1 MIAKFLERQST
12 RRQMLRNSAAFA
24 GSALLAQLFPASLV
38 SAAVPDLKQQA
49 TTAST
54 DRLTAMRAQM
64 GGVPIQSQPLAEN
77 LTLLSGPGG
86 NVVVLNGPDGKIVV
100 DTFLMTA
107 WPKLKETLDGLG
119 NAPVKIVI
127 DTHWH
132 FDHTD
137 NNANLHAA
145 GATVLAHEN
154 TKTRMAEPH
163 DSALLGLHVPA
174 SPADALPQQTFSS
187 SQKLQANGETVTL
200 QYFQPAHT
208 DTDIYIHFQKANVIH
223 MGDTFFNGF
232 YPVIDAETGGKID
245 GMIVAA
251 GKVLPLSDSNTK
263 IVPGHGPLGNKA
275 DLTKFRDMLV
285 VARDRVQK
293 LNTAG
298 KPAGEIAASKPFAD
312 LDATWGKGFFTGDVF
327 VQTVYS
333 AL

>member
-1 MIAKFLERQST
+1 
-12 RRQMLRNSAAFA
+12 
-24 GSALLAQLFPASLV
+24 
-38 SAAVPDLKQQA
+38 
-49 TTAST
+49 
-54 DRLTAMRAQM
+54 M
-64 GGVPIQSQPLAEN
+64 GTVPIHSQPLAEN

-100 DTFLMTA
+100 DTFLLPA
-107 WPKLKETLDGLG
+107 WPKLKENLDGLG
-119 NAPVKIVI
+119 NAPLKTVI

-132 FDHTD
+132 VDHTD

-145 GATVLAHEN
+145 GATVLAHDN

-163 DSALLGLHVPA
+163 DSALMGLHFPA

-187 SQKLQANGETVTL
+187 SKELHANGEIVML

-232 YPVIDAETGGKID
+232 YPVIDASTGGKID

-251 GKVLPLSDSNTK
+251 DKVLPLADNNTK

-275 DLTKFRDMLV
+275 DLTKYREMLV

-293 LNTAG
+293 LKTAG
-298 KPAGEIAASKPFAD
+298 KSADEIAASKPLAD
-312 LDATWGKGFFTGDVF
+312 LDPVWGHGMLSSDMF
-327 VQTVYS
+327 VQMIYS

>member
-1 MIAKFLERQST
+1 MSPKFLERQSK
-12 RRQMLRNSAAFA
+12 RREMLRNSAAFA
-24 GSALLAQLFPASLV
+24 GTALLARLFPASLL
-38 SAAVPDLKQQA
+38 SAGVPDLWQQA
-49 TTAST
+49 TMAST
-54 DRLTAMRAQM
+54 DHLAAMRAQM
-64 GGVPIQSQPLAEN
+64 GSTPIQSQPLAEN
-77 LTLLSGPGG
+77 LALLSGPGG

-100 DTFLMTA
+100 DTFLMPA

-119 NAPVKIVI
+119 NAPLKTVI

-154 TKTRMAEPH
+154 TKTRMAESH

-174 SPADALPQQTFSS
+174 SPADALPQQTFSA
-187 SQKLQANGETVTL
+187 SQKLQANGEILML
-200 QYFQPAHT
+200 QYFEPAHT

-232 YPVIDAETGGKID
+232 YPVIDTSTGGKID

-251 GKVLPLSDSNTK
+251 DKILTLADNNTK

-275 DLTKFRDMLV
+275 DLTKSRDLLV
-285 VARDRVQK
+285 VGRDRVLK
-293 LNTAG
+293 LKTAG
-298 KPAGEIAASKPFAD
+298 KSADEIVDRKPLADFDPVWGHMLTSDIFVRMTYAS
-312 LDATWGKGFFTGDVF
+312 L
-327 VQTVYS
+327 
-333 AL
+333 

>member
-1 MIAKFLERQST
+1 MSPTFLERQST
-12 RRQMLRNSAAFA
+12 RRKMFRNSAAFA
-24 GSALLAQLFPASLV
+24 GSALLAQLFPASLL
-38 SAAVPDLKQQA
+38 SAGVPDRQQA
-49 TTAST
+49 ATAST
-54 DRLTAMRAQM
+54 DRLAAMRAQM
-64 GGVPIQSQPLAEN
+64 GSAPIQSQSLADN

-100 DTFLMTA
+100 DTFLMPA

-119 NAPVKIVI
+119 NAPLKTVI

-163 DSALLGLHVPA
+163 DSALLGLHIPA
-174 SPADALPQQTFSS
+174 STADALPQQTFNASE
-187 SQKLQANGETVTL
+187 KLQANGEIVML

-208 DTDIYIHFQKANVIH
+208 DTDIYTHFQKANVIH

-232 YPVIDAETGGKID
+232 YPVIDFSTGGRIE
-245 GMIVAA
+245 GIIVAA
-251 GKVLPLSDSNTK
+251 GKILSLADNKTK

-275 DLTKFRDMLV
+275 DLTKYRDMLV

-293 LNTAG
+293 LKTAG
-298 KPAGEIAASKPFAD
+298 KSADEIVASKPLAD
-312 LDATWGKGFFTGDVF
+312 LEPELGGMLGGDVF
-327 VQTVYS
+327 VRMIYS
-333 AL
+333 SL